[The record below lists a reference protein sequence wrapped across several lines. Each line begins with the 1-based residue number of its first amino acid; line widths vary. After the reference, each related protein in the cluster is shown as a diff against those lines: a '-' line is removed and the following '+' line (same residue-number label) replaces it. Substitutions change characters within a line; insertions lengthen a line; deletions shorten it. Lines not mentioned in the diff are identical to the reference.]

1 MRMMMM
7 IWMKNKMKKPVNMGI
22 RMKNINKMRMKMKK
36 IIIIKM
42 ISMMNKNNRIIKK
55 NMIKKTIKII
65 KLIQI

>member
-1 MRMMMM
+1 MM

-42 ISMMNKNNRIIKK
+42 INMMNKNNRIIKK
-55 NMIKKTIKII
+55 NMIKKMIKII